1 MSTAI
6 KKVCVIGAGTMGAG
20 IAAHIAN
27 AGVPVL
33 LLDIVAPH
41 AIDRSAIAKGAV
53 AKMLK
58 ASPAPFMSSAAAR
71 LVATGNIE
79 DDLARVAE
87 CDWVVEAVVERLEV
101 KRALY
106 ARLEALKRPGTAVS
120 SNTSTI
126 PLAQLVAG
134 RSEQFQR
141 DFLITHF
148 FNPPRYLRLLE
159 IATGPK
165 TDSALAREIESFADR
180 CLGKSVVRTRD
191 TPGFIANR
199 IGSYWLT
206 VGLTAAADLGLT
218 IEEADQIAGKPLGV
232 PATGIFGLIDLVGL
246 DLIPMLAQSLS
257 SALPRNDAYFEVL
270 RPQPLIDK
278 MIAAGFT
285 GRKGKGGF
293 YRLDT
298 GSDGSKTRL
307 AMDLVSGE
315 YRASRKPHALPSGAE
330 RDLATLVAA
339 PGKTGAYAR
348 AVLYRVLAYA
358 AALVGE
364 IADDIVTIDRAMQLG
379 YNWQYGP
386 FELIDRFGAE
396 RLVAGLRAEGRS
408 VPALLERVGKQ
419 SFYRVKDGVREHL
432 TLQGDYRPI
441 ERPTGVLLLEDIKRR
456 SAPLL
461 RNASA
466 ALWDAGDG
474 VTVFEFTSKMNSLDE
489 PIFDLLQQTLGLVQQ
504 RFKALVIYNEGE
516 NFSAGANLGVAMF
529 AINIAAW
536 SEVERSIAVGQQ
548 TFKAL
553 KYAPFPVVAAPAGL
567 ALGGGCEI
575 CLHADAIQAHAETY
589 MGLVETG
596 VGVIP
601 GWGGCGEL
609 LDRIAKAPGM
619 PRGPMPAVMQAFK
632 TISTAEVAK
641 SAAEARAL
649 NFLRAADGITM
660 NRDRLLADA
669 KARALALVEGYE
681 PPAKPLFRLPG
692 KSGFTGLIDAV
703 REFRAKGLA
712 TAYDEV
718 IGTRLAAVL
727 TGDNADIV
735 DTLSEEQLLTLE
747 RNAFIASVKDPRT
760 QARIEQM
767 LETGKPLRN

>member
-20 IAAHIAN
+20 IAAQIAN

-33 LLDIVAPH
+33 LLDIVPPNAT
-41 AIDRSAIAKGAV
+41 DRSAIAKGAV

-58 ASPAPFMSSAAAR
+58 TSPAPFMSSAAAR
-71 LVATGNIE
+71 LVETGNIE
-79 DDLARVAE
+79 DDLARIAE
-87 CDWVVEAVVERLEV
+87 CDWVVEAVVERLDV

-159 IATGPK
+159 IATGPQ
-165 TDSALAREIESFADR
+165 TDSALVREIESFADR
-180 CLGKSVVRTRD
+180 YLGKSVVRTRD

-206 VGLTAAADLGLT
+206 VGLTAAVDLGLT

-232 PATGIFGLIDLVGL
+232 PSTGIFGLIDLVGL
-246 DLIPMLAQSLS
+246 DLMPMLAQSLA
-257 SALPRNDAYFEVL
+257 SALPPSDAYFEVL

-278 MIAAGFT
+278 MIAAGLT

-298 GSDGSKTRL
+298 ASDGRKTKL
-307 AMDLVSGE
+307 AMDLASGDFHDSASAPK
-315 YRASRKPHALPSGAE
+315 YRPSRKPEALPSGAE
-330 RDLATLVAA
+330 RDLAALTAA

-358 AALVGE
+358 ASLVGE

-379 YNWQYGP
+379 YNWRYGP
-386 FELIDRFGAE
+386 FELIDRLGAE

-419 SFYRVKDGVREHL
+419 SFYRIQDGVREYL
-432 TLQGDYRPI
+432 TLEGDYRPI
-441 ERPTGVLLLEDIKRR
+441 TRPAGVLLLEDIKRR

-489 PIFDLLQQTLGLVQQ
+489 SILDLLQQ
-504 RFKALVIYNEGE
+504 
-516 NFSAGANLGVAMF
+516 
-529 AINIAAW
+529 
-536 SEVERSIAVGQQ
+536 
-548 TFKAL
+548 
-553 KYAPFPVVAAPAGL
+553 
-567 ALGGGCEI
+567 
-575 CLHADAIQAHAETY
+575 
-589 MGLVETG
+589 
-596 VGVIP
+596 
-601 GWGGCGEL
+601 
-609 LDRIAKAPGM
+609 
-619 PRGPMPAVMQAFK
+619 
-632 TISTAEVAK
+632 
-641 SAAEARAL
+641 
-649 NFLRAADGITM
+649 
-660 NRDRLLADA
+660 
-669 KARALALVEGYE
+669 
-681 PPAKPLFRLPG
+681 
-692 KSGFTGLIDAV
+692 
-703 REFRAKGLA
+703 
-712 TAYDEV
+712 
-718 IGTRLAAVL
+718 
-727 TGDNADIV
+727 
-735 DTLSEEQLLTLE
+735 
-747 RNAFIASVKDPRT
+747 
-760 QARIEQM
+760 
-767 LETGKPLRN
+767 